1 MASDHVDSSVF
12 SIRVII
18 YHHENVLSC
27 QSSLCWGNVFC
38 FWGIFLVRKGKTEE
52 IFMRINTKGLTC
64 KSAIRQLEFCQISLY
79 FSFTNWQEGEMN
91 ILTLSRYFNYIL
103 TESIAILCWRNENGI
118 LIWNSSSM
126 NVNSCVSCSFT
137 GALVLKTIN
146 NIKVYLSFQNQSVYN
161 GFVFIQFLLYIRK
174 QNIFSL
180 KQRGKNKEI
189 SV

>member
-1 MASDHVDSSVF
+1 M
-12 SIRVII
+12 
-18 YHHENVLSC
+18 
-27 QSSLCWGNVFC
+27 
-38 FWGIFLVRKGKTEE
+38 FL
-52 IFMRINTKGLTC
+52 
-64 KSAIRQLEFCQISLY
+64 Y
-79 FSFTNWQEGEMN
+79 
-91 ILTLSRYFNYIL
+91 
-103 TESIAILCWRNENGI
+103 
-118 LIWNSSSM
+118 
-126 NVNSCVSCSFT
+126 